1 MYDCHW
7 HRAHDSLIKPLKKN
21 QRKNK
26 MIKETNTITFTKRLN
41 YSVREVPVEEFL
53 NVLSDY
59 GKTEEDRKHVK
70 TIQTKFYPSK

>member
-1 MYDCHW
+1 
-7 HRAHDSLIKPLKKN
+7 
-21 QRKNK
+21 